1 MKSICNRGFMG
12 KLDLIVTR
20 HPGLVTYLREIGLAD
35 AETAVVT
42 HATPDVVK
50 GKRVC
55 GVLPHSLSCLCD
67 TFTEVPLDLPQELRG
82 AELTVEQVRQFARP
96 AVTYRVEVLL

>member
-1 MKSICNRGFMG
+1 
-12 KLDLIVTR
+12 LIVTR
-20 HPGLVTYLREIGLAD
+20 HPGLVAYLREIGLAD

-55 GVLPHSLSCLCD
+55 GVLPHSLSCLCE
-67 TFTEVPLDLPQELRG
+67 TFTEVPLNLPQELRG
-82 AELTVEQVRQFARP
+82 VELTVEQVRQFARP